1 MKNILYILVLL
12 FLSCKDSVKKETVVE
27 TEKPLLSVVKKHSEI
42 ATIIDSYKKEIEN
55 WEELNS
61 LNSFLLKFQNTSPNE
76 ALSNALELKGLVK
89 SLKDSLKPKE
99 FDTPSF
105 NTRVNI
111 LNNETL
117 RLADLTFI
125 PAITPEEVNKQ
136 VDKVLL
142 SFSALK
148 EKINTFFTQKKYESE
163 IEINIDFIGIDSTK
177 IDSIS
182 KKTITDNIDK
192 TKPKKII

>member
-1 MKNILYILVLL
+1 M
-12 FLSCKDSVKKETVVE
+12 FSCKNSAKKDIIVE
-27 TEKPLLSVVKKHSEI
+27 VEKPLLSVVQKHPKI
-42 ATIIDSYKKEIEN
+42 TTIVGSYKKEIEN
-55 WEELNS
+55 WEELNAV
-61 LNSFLLKFQNTSPNE
+61 NSFLLKFQNTSPNE

-99 FDTPSF
+99 FETPSF

-136 VDKVLL
+136 VDKVIL

-163 IEINIDFIGIDSTK
+163 IDINFEFIID
-177 IDSIS
+177 
-182 KKTITDNIDK
+182 
-192 TKPKKII
+192 